1 MPNRRWMV
9 IAIVLGVALAASLFG
24 CGWLIVNNAWLSI
37 TASFADDQTLRIQE
51 FRDQALATNDPGK
64 AASYLDAV
72 IGYYP
77 SGTKQQRGTKL
88 DRLVERHR
96 NDASMAIIRHLRQ
109 ITGKD
114 LGNDPQRWLEE
125 FDKTLS
131 PN

>member
-1 MPNRRWMV
+1 MPNRRWKV
-9 IAIVLGVALAASLFG
+9 IAIVLSFALTASLVG
-24 CGWLIVNNAWLSI
+24 CGWLIVNYLWLSV
-37 TASFADDQTLRIQE
+37 TASFASEQTRLFHE
-51 FRDQALATNDPGK
+51 FRDEALATNDPAK
-64 AASYLDAV
+64 AARYLDAV
-72 IGYYP
+72 ISYYP
-77 SGTKQQRGTKL
+77 SGSKQQQGTTL

-109 ITGKD
+109 ITGTD